1 MPRWF
6 STETVARRASF
17 LLTGRCDDREIIY
30 IKRTAILGKTHVQ
43 QSFFAQKKT
52 DGTLCSAR
60 YPDLPTP
67 FPYSKQSRNC
77 DASRNFIDCNPQKG
91 PPQKVPSAEVCA
103 FLRNPKSKGRQP
115 AYTHRRLF
123 FHPATKLLKRRVLP
137 SHRNV
142 TMSARKASFT
152 CFSIAEL
159 RLCCTKTVIF

>member
-1 MPRWF
+1 MGVPIF
-6 STETVARRASF
+6 HFHDSN
-17 LLTGRCDDREIIY
+17 

-60 YPDLPTP
+60 HSGLSTP

-77 DASRNFIDCNPQKG
+77 DASSNFIDCNPQKG

-103 FLRNPKSKGRQP
+103 SLRNPKSKGRQP

-152 CFSIAEL
+152 DHSIAEL
-159 RLCCTKTVIF
+159 RFCCTKIVIF

>member
-6 STETVARRASF
+6 PTETVARRASF

-67 FPYSKQSRNC
+67 FQYSKQSRNC
-77 DASRNFIDCNPQKG
+77 DASSNFIDCTPQKARRRKSRQQG
-91 PPQKVPSAEVCA
+91 TVHFCTAQ
-103 FLRNPKSKGRQP
+103 KSKGRQP

-123 FHPATKLLKRRVLP
+123 FHPATKLLKRRVFP

-152 CFSIAEL
+152 GSSIAEL
-159 RLCCTKTVIF
+159 HFCCTKIVIF